1 MRYRCRID
9 IVADILRAVV
19 EEGPLLISEIAS
31 RANLP
36 LDRARPLVEDLVYNG
51 LLVCC
56 TEDGLYEATERA
68 YEWLELYRPLRE
80 VYDWRSPVYPTSIP
94 R

>member
-1 MRYRCRID
+1 VRYRCRID
-9 IVADILRAVV
+9 IVADILRAIV

-51 LLVCC
+51 LLVYRS
-56 TEDGLYEATERA
+56 EERRYEATDRA
-68 YEWLELYRPLRE
+68 YEWLELYRLLRE
-80 VYDWRSPVYPTSIP
+80 VYDWRTPAYPTSIP